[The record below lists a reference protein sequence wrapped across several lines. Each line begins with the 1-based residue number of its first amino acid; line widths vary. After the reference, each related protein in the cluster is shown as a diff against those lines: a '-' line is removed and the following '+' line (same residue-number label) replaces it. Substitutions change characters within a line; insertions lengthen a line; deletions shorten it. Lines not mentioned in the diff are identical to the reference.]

1 MNIITARLLALVLS
15 GILVVTGCGA
25 GGSDSPLP
33 GNPPPTGDSPFSG
46 RLIAEGTAQVHTM
59 NLSMA
64 GDWTVRLGSSV
75 YEVITVHRP
84 GNELLVANASFGS
97 PLTVASYDLSNFAL
111 SGTFVWPDSEDRDYG
126 RVHGVALSP
135 DGKHLA
141 AVISGVGDPFLE
153 IVDRGTKEVRFSG
166 RLGMAGN
173 QLHWLSDDLL
183 ALVANT
189 PDPANNL
196 AGAIVTVSLAQLASG
211 SSEINMN
218 LLVKFTPDEW
228 AVDVPGDFTFS
239 HDLSQIAYAW
249 SSDIWVKNL
258 GDDSAPHQL
267 TSGPT
272 GLVGPVFSPDGRYL
286 ALVEFQRYSLRHT
299 FVIPNHRSDPF
310 FIDGLSTDTE
320 AYLLEASTLVDTML
334 LWE

>member
-1 MNIITARLLALVLS
+1 MRPTLMPSSAAASATLDSCARNGSRCRLLLRSLRNWAHACSLTSFSLPTGRSYHSGTHLKTEPSRCYLYAARGNRQGKGGRMNIITARLLALVLS

-97 PLTVASYDLSNFAL
+97 PLTVASYDLSNFTL

-183 ALVANT
+183 ALVANIS
-189 PDPANNL
+189 DPANNL
-196 AGAIVTVSLAQLASG
+196 AGAFVTVSLAELASG

-218 LLVKFTPDEW
+218 LLVKFTPD
-228 AVDVPGDFTFS
+228 
-239 HDLSQIAYAW
+239 
-249 SSDIWVKNL
+249 
-258 GDDSAPHQL
+258 
-267 TSGPT
+267 
-272 GLVGPVFSPDGRYL
+272 
-286 ALVEFQRYSLRHT
+286 
-299 FVIPNHRSDPF
+299 
-310 FIDGLSTDTE
+310 
-320 AYLLEASTLVDTML
+320 
-334 LWE
+334 